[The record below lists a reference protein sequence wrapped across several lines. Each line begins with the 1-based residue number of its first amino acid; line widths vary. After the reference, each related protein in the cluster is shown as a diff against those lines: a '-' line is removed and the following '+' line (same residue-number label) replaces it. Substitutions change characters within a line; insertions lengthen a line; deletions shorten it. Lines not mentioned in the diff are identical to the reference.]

1 MPVQTY
7 QPEINLNAYDAAAKQ
22 RWLLRVLFLLA
33 MVAVFVLVLLKYHGR
48 FGDILS
54 GASNEKPVSTSDTTA
69 AKPGHAGRAISRRTS
84 SKHHA
89 NAVASPGSEA
99 QSRLAPGTLAPGMTE
114 FTIRSPFMLEM
125 ISSDGRHQIIRA
137 RDESIYLYLHDETL
151 TAPDVVEANVGYGTG
166 VVKAAER
173 IRLSP
178 DADEPTSPPA
188 GSLDSLLAKEKMMD
202 GSVVLLAQI
211 DKDGNIQ
218 NLQVVSGPETLF
230 DSAREAI
237 KQWRFK
243 PYEKSGQAVDTE
255 AQITVKFATFA
266 R

>member
-7 QPEINLNAYDAAAKQ
+7 QTEINLNAYDSAAKK
-22 RWLLRVLFLLA
+22 RWILRVLFFLA
-33 MVAVFVLVLLKYHGR
+33 VIAVSVLVLLKYHDRLGN
-48 FGDILS
+48 ILS
-54 GASNEKPVSTSDTTA
+54 GTSKEAPVSASDTTA
-69 AKPGHAGRAISRRTS
+69 EKTRHVRHPNSRRNT
-84 SKHHA
+84 SKHRSD
-89 NAVASPGSEA
+89 AVASQASEERSQA
-99 QSRLAPGTLAPGMTE
+99 RFLAPGMTE
-114 FTIRSPFMLEM
+114 FTIRSPFVVEV
-125 ISSDGRHQIIRA
+125 ISAGQHQVIRA
-137 RDESIYLYLHDETL
+137 RDESIYLYRHDETL

-178 DADEPTSPPA
+178 DAVEPTSPPA

-255 AQITVKFATFA
+255 AQ
-266 R
+266 